1 MSKLQEIY
9 DVKLQELNSIKKL
22 SVINANIR
30 RINKILEIVGD
41 RYTKLVEEKEEKE
54 RIETEL
60 GLNVEEQ
67 EETE

>member
-30 RINKILEIVGD
+30 RINKILEILGD
-41 RYTKLVEEKEEKE
+41 RYTKLVEEKE

>member
-9 DVKLQELNSIKKL
+9 NVKLQELNSIKKL

-41 RYTKLVEEKEEKE
+41 RYTKLVEEKE

-67 EETE
+67 EKTE

>member
-22 SVINANIR
+22 SLINANIR

-41 RYTKLVEEKEEKE
+41 RYTKLVEEKEI
-54 RIETEL
+54 IETEL
-60 GLNVEEQ
+60 GLNV
-67 EETE
+67 

>member
-30 RINKILEIVGD
+30 RINKILEIIGD
-41 RYTKLVEEKEEKE
+41 RYTKLVEEKE

>member
-22 SVINANIR
+22 SLINANIR

-41 RYTKLVEEKEEKE
+41 RYTQLVEEKEG
-54 RIETEL
+54 IETEL

>member
-41 RYTKLVEEKEEKE
+41 RYTKLVEEKE

>member
-41 RYTKLVEEKEEKE
+41 RYTQLVEEKE

>member
-41 RYTKLVEEKEEKE
+41 RFTKLVEEKE

>member
-41 RYTKLVEEKEEKE
+41 RYTKLVEEKE

-67 EETE
+67 EEQEETE

>member
-9 DVKLQELNSIKKL
+9 NVKLQELNSIKKL

-41 RYTKLVEEKEEKE
+41 RYTKLVEEKE

-60 GLNVEEQ
+60 GLNVEEK

>member
-22 SVINANIR
+22 SLINANIR

-41 RYTKLVEEKEEKE
+41 RYTKLVEEKE

>member
-30 RINKILEIVGD
+30 RINKIHEIVGD
-41 RYTKLVEEKEEKE
+41 RYTKLVEEKE

>member
-22 SVINANIR
+22 SLINANIR
-30 RINKILEIVGD
+30 RINKILEIVWD
-41 RYTKLVEEKEEKE
+41 RYTKLVEEKE

-60 GLNVEEQ
+60 AKR
-67 EETE
+67 

>member
-9 DVKLQELNSIKKL
+9 NVKLQELNSIKKL

-41 RYTKLVEEKEEKE
+41 RYTKLVEEKE

>member
-41 RYTKLVEEKEEKE
+41 RYTELVEEKE

>member
-9 DVKLQELNSIKKL
+9 DVKLKELNSIKKL
-22 SVINANIR
+22 SLINANIR
-30 RINKILEIVGD
+30 RINKILEILGD
-41 RYTKLVEEKEEKE
+41 RYTKLVEEKE

>member
-41 RYTKLVEEKEEKE
+41 RYTKLVEEKE

-60 GLNVEEQ
+60 GLNVEEK

>member
-41 RYTKLVEEKEEKE
+41 RYTKLVEEKE

-67 EETE
+67 EKTE

>member
-22 SVINANIR
+22 SLINANIR

-41 RYTKLVEEKEEKE
+41 RYTQLVEEKE

>member
-9 DVKLQELNSIKKL
+9 DVKLQELNNIKKL

-41 RYTKLVEEKEEKE
+41 RYTKLVEEKE